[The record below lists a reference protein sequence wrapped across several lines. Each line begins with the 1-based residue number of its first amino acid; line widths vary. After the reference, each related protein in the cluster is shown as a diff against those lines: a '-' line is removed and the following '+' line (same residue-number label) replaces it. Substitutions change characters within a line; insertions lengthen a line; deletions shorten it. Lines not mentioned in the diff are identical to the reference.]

1 MRRPVKV
8 YLFGSENNGWALDT
22 DLALTR
28 QSLLE
33 IPDTVRLTELA
44 EADVVHSVW
53 EEPLFS
59 IDQHVLDGK
68 RIVCHV
74 CNDLM
79 RLYENPLMI
88 RAADTIG
95 LWIGMSNA
103 AVRELETLNHPHHF
117 VPYSVNTGIFKPASD
132 TGVKNDVREKYGVP
146 ADAFVISNFMR
157 DSFGHDLHVP
167 KDQKGVE
174 LLLETGRCLV
184 SSSIP
189 VHYLLAGPR
198 RHWLRNKLR
207 GLNLPFTF
215 VGRETD
221 QDDLGVNIQPPEVI
235 RELYL
240 ASDCHLITSRWEG
253 GPRSVLEAAATRTP
267 IYSTPVGTAPTFYM
281 KLVFSV
287 PLTKLLRS
295 CRSITKAGFQMIR
308 SINISRQYRTSTQRL
323 QMQLVLK
330 ISIETSKRLSPTSWF
345 PVGWS
350 GQHLRPRWGAD
361 WQTLRG

>member
-221 QDDLGVNIQPPEVI
+221 QRALPCRIK
-235 RELYL
+235 
-240 ASDCHLITSRWEG
+240 G
-253 GPRSVLEAAATRTP
+253 G
-267 IYSTPVGTAPTFYM
+267 
-281 KLVFSV
+281 K
-287 PLTKLLRS
+287 
-295 CRSITKAGFQMIR
+295 
-308 SINISRQYRTSTQRL
+308 
-323 QMQLVLK
+323 
-330 ISIETSKRLSPTSWF
+330 
-345 PVGWS
+345 
-350 GQHLRPRWGAD
+350 
-361 WQTLRG
+361 